1 MVIVK
6 KLLFATSNTSKVMR
20 FKSKLL
26 EHNIDLISVND
37 IDVKLDI
44 VESGKTAIENA
55 RIKAL
60 AYFNAT
66 GIPTIAMDDN
76 LFFENVDDDIQPG
89 VYVRRVN
96 GKELSDEEMIEYYS
110 NLAKKYGD
118 NGRLTARWVY
128 GMVYIDSKKED
139 EFMWSLD
146 DFYIVDVASDKINP
160 GYPLNSI
167 SINKKLNKY
176 FTDILEEEK
185 LLVKKDIN
193 EVIDFIV
200 KNIEV

>member
-1 MVIVK
+1 
-6 KLLFATSNTSKVMR
+6 MR

-176 FTDILEEEK
+176 FTDIFEEEK